1 MVDNNK
7 QQPPPPPPTS
17 PPPKQ
22 SLQRQDSLQ
31 KEIIRE
37 CQQIIEHGYRINNL
51 IGSGSYAN
59 VYKAQQLQTNHFV
72 AIKFI
77 NYNKCSNYYRN
88 HFLRYEVHIIR
99 ILNDKPHANIVGFI
113 EAFNIDQPI
122 NGYIIVMEFVEN
134 GTLTDQILKNGK
146 LKEKSAKKLFRDIC
160 NGLLH
165 MHNNHI
171 AHRDLKL
178 DNILLTNNNQPKI
191 CDFSLSIIWPSSS
204 TNDDHQKKLCEDY
217 CGTDLYYPPEVGR
230 KIPYNPMAYDI
241 WNCGICLFIITTK
254 MFPFRSDDLNIVIS
268 HQMNRNYRL
277 HQQYKQLSNDLKQ
290 LLSGMLEPDFQK
302 RLTIN
307 EVLTSKWFGNS
318 NSNSLTR
325 TMTMTMT
332 NRRSLSFGT
341 RAKTKN
347 RINSFTNKKRPK

>member
-1 MVDNNK
+1 
-7 QQPPPPPPTS
+7 
-17 PPPKQ
+17 
-22 SLQRQDSLQ
+22 
-31 KEIIRE
+31 
-37 CQQIIEHGYRINNL
+37 
-51 IGSGSYAN
+51 
-59 VYKAQQLQTNHFV
+59 
-72 AIKFI
+72 
-77 NYNKCSNYYRN
+77 
-88 HFLRYEVHIIR
+88 
-99 ILNDKPHANIVGFI
+99 
-113 EAFNIDQPI
+113 
-122 NGYIIVMEFVEN
+122 
-134 GTLTDQILKNGK
+134 
-146 LKEKSAKKLFRDIC
+146 
-160 NGLLH
+160 
-165 MHNNHI
+165 
-171 AHRDLKL
+171 
-178 DNILLTNNNQPKI
+178 
-191 CDFSLSIIWPSSS
+191 
-204 TNDDHQKKLCEDY
+204 
-217 CGTDLYYPPEVGR
+217 
-230 KIPYNPMAYDI
+230 
-241 WNCGICLFIITTK
+241 